1 MTTNFLLDPTQQE
14 QQQHWLLEQLRRKTP
29 STTTKTVWQL
39 AHRTKLDLGQLGLTE
54 LPVCLPAICPNLR
67 ILFCPENNFVELPA
81 VVGAA
86 YS

>member
-1 MTTNFLLDPTQQE
+1 MTNFLLDPTQQE
-14 QQQHWLLEQLRRKTP
+14 QQQQWLLEQLRRKNNTA
-29 STTTKTVWQL
+29 TTTTTVEQL
-39 AHRTKLDLGQLGLTE
+39 ANLTKLDLGQLGLTE